1 MKIVTIVGA
10 RPQFVKAAVVSK
22 AFANNRKDITEI
34 IVHTGQHFDAN
45 MSNVFFDELEIPNPN
60 YNLNISSGTHGQ
72 NTGRMIEG
80 IEKVL
85 LEEKP
90 SWVIVY
96 GDTDSTLAGT
106 IAAAKL
112 HIPVAHIEAGLRSFN
127 KRMPEEIN
135 RVLTDHASTILF
147 TPTET
152 AIQNLKNEGIS
163 SEKIKLVGD
172 VMYDATLYYAL
183 KAKEIPNLNISS
195 NFILTTIHRA
205 ENTNEPE
212 KLKCIINALNYIAL
226 NSSQVILPLH
236 PRTNAIIKNEDI
248 DISKLTII
256 DPVGYLEMLWLLKNC
271 SAVITDSGG
280 LQKEAFFFQ
289 KPCLTTR
296 SETEWVELVN
306 EGVNQLVGANTNII
320 INAYNNIRFPS
331 DTKLLYGAGNAA
343 DEIVN
348 YF

>member
-22 AFANNRKDITEI
+22 AFAKNRKDIIEI

-45 MSNVFFDELEIPNPN
+45 MSNIFFDELEIPNPN

-72 NTGRMIEG
+72 NTGRMLEG

-90 SWVIVY
+90 NWVIVY
-96 GDTDSTLAGT
+96 GDTDSTLAGA

-127 KRMPEEIN
+127 KLMPEEIN

-147 TPTET
+147 TPSET
-152 AIQNLKNEGIS
+152 ANQNLNNEGID

-172 VMYDATLYYAL
+172 VMYDATLYYGL
-183 KAKEIPNLNISS
+183 KTKEIPNLNVSS
-195 NFILTTIHRA
+195 DFVLTTIHRA
-205 ENTNEPE
+205 ENTNDPE
-212 KLKCIINALNYIAL
+212 KLKCIINALTHIAV
-226 NSSQVILPLH
+226 NSSPVVLPLH
-236 PRTNAIIKNEDI
+236 PRTKAIIKNENI
-248 DISKLTII
+248 DISKLNVI

-296 SETEWVELVN
+296 SETEWVELLD
-306 EGVNQLVGANTNII
+306 EGVNQLVGTNTNII
-320 INAYNNIRFPS
+320 INAYNNITFPS
-331 DTKLLYGAGNAA
+331 NPKLLYGAGNAA

>member
-22 AFANNRKDITEI
+22 AFAKNRKDITEI

-45 MSNVFFDELEIPNPN
+45 MSDVFFDELEIPNPN

-72 NTGRMIEG
+72 NTGRMIES

-85 LEEKP
+85 IKEKP

-147 TPTET
+147 TPTQT
-152 AIQNLKNEGIS
+152 ANQNLNNEGIS
-163 SEKIKLVGD
+163 SDKIKLVGD
-172 VMYDATLYYAL
+172 VMYDATLYYSL
-183 KAKEIPNLNISS
+183 KAKEIPNLSGSN

-205 ENTNEPE
+205 ENTNDPE
-212 KLKCIINALNYIAL
+212 KLKCIINALTHIAV
-226 NSSQVILPLH
+226 NSSPVVLPLH
-236 PRTNAIIKNEDI
+236 PRTKAIINNENI
-248 DISKLTII
+248 DISKLNVVE
-256 DPVGYLEMLWLLKNC
+256 PVGYLEMLWLLKNC
-271 SAVITDSGG
+271 SVVITDSGG

-296 SETEWVELVN
+296 SETEWVELID

-320 INAYNNIRFPS
+320 INAFNNITFPS
-331 DTKLLYGAGNAA
+331 NPKLLYGAGNAA